1 MEHLSKK
8 ELITICE
15 DLGLT
20 SYKSKNKGGLIEL
33 IRKNNEPI
41 ISSETQP
48 KHLKPLVKWS
58 GGKGD
63 EIRLFEKYFPES
75 YNTYI
80 EPFAGGAAVLLAGV
94 SEYFVYAMIS
104 LSFQ

>member
-1 MEHLSKK
+1 MKIGCINIMNMEHLSKK

-15 DLGLT
+15 DLGIT
-20 SYKSKNKGGLIEL
+20 HYKSKNKGGLIEL
-33 IRKNNEPI
+33 IRKNNDPI

-63 EIRLFEKYFPES
+63 EIKLFEKY
-75 YNTYI
+75 
-80 EPFAGGAAVLLAGV
+80 VL
-94 SEYFVYAMIS
+94 M
-104 LSFQ
+104 